1 LIHHWC
7 CVCWVIIVCLHLAVT
22 KARLV

>member
-1 LIHHWC
+1 LIQHWC

-22 KARLV
+22 VARLV